1 MTDYEVGYKK
11 PPKHGQ
17 FKKGDPRI
25 NYKGR
30 PKGFDA
36 LRELAQQIAHEK
48 AVAKGGQTLVVH
60 GRSVTTTE
68 AILRSWATSKNS
80 RLQQQFIEIAYGK
93 VPNITEITG
102 EINYKELTDDE
113 LRAIRDSKS

>member
-1 MTDYEVGYKK
+1 MSEYEVGYKK
-11 PPKHGQ
+11 PPKSGQ

-36 LRELAQQIAHEK
+36 LRDLAQQIAHEK
-48 AVAKGGQTLVVH
+48 AIAKGGQTLVINGH
-60 GRSVTTTE
+60 SVTTTE
-68 AILRSWATSKNS
+68 AILRQWATSKNP
-80 RLQQQFIEIAYGK
+80 RLQQLFIEISYGK

-102 EINYKELTDDE
+102 KDGEALTVNLGWGDNAD
-113 LRAIRDSKS
+113 A